1 LRYLLICFYLGYFT
15 MRLEDALPQEGS
27 KKRRRRVGRGIS
39 AGQGA
44 SCGFGM
50 RGQKSRSGRG
60 TRPGFEG
67 GQMPLYRRI
76 PKLKHFTVIN
86 PKQYTII
93 NVGAFADLDANT
105 QVNLASLMEAGIITS
120 DDGPL
125 KVLGDGDLSVS
136 LTVQAAAFTQSAK
149 SKIEAAGGSCEVVQ

>member
-1 LRYLLICFYLGYFT
+1 
-15 MRLEDALPQEGS
+15 MRLEDAKPKAGS
-27 KKRRRRVGRGIS
+27 KRRKKRKGRGIA

-50 RGQKSRSGRG
+50 RGQKSRSGSG

-76 PKLKHFTVIN
+76 PKLKHFPIVNQKDYTVIN
-86 PKQYTII
+86 
-93 NVGAFADLDANT
+93 VRGLADLAANSDVT
-105 QVNLASLMEAGIITS
+105 LTSLMEAGIITT

-125 KVLGDGDLSVS
+125 KILGDGELSTALNVK
-136 LTVQAAAFTQSAK
+136 AAAFTRSARE
-149 SKIEAAGGSCEVVQ
+149 KIEAAGGSCEIV

>member
-1 LRYLLICFYLGYFT
+1 
-15 MRLEDALPQEGS
+15 MRLGDALPKAGS
-27 KKRRRRVGRGIS
+27 QKRRRRVGRGIS

-50 RGQKSRSGRG
+50 RGQKSRSGRP

-76 PKLKHFTVIN
+76 PKLKHFTVLN
-86 PKQYTII
+86 RVQYTVI
-93 NVGAFADLDANT
+93 NVNDLAELEANT
-105 QVNLASLMEAGIITS
+105 EVNLSTLMEAGIITT

-125 KVLGDGDLSVS
+125 KVLGDGDLAVA
-136 LTVQAAAFTQSAK
+136 LRVQAAAFTESAR
-149 SKIEAAGGSCEVVQ
+149 SKIEAAGGSCEVVS

>member
-1 LRYLLICFYLGYFT
+1 MTHNPKRVL
-15 MRLEDALPQEGS
+15 

-67 GQMPLYRRI
+67 GQLPLYRRI
-76 PKLKHFTVIN
+76 PKLKHFPLVNQKI
-86 PKQYTII
+86 YTIV
-93 NVGAFADLDANT
+93 NVEDLADLAAGTEVTLD
-105 QVNLASLMEAGIITS
+105 SLLEAGILTTGKS
-120 DDGPL
+120 TAES
-125 KVLGDGDLSVS
+125 LG
-136 LTVQAAAFTQSAK
+136 
-149 SKIEAAGGSCEVVQ
+149 

>member
-1 LRYLLICFYLGYFT
+1 
-15 MRLEDALPQEGS
+15 MRIHTVAPQDGA

-67 GQMPLYRRI
+67 GQMPLYRRL

-86 PKQYTII
+86 PKHYTTI
-93 NVGAFADLDANT
+93 NVGK
-105 QVNLASLMEAGIITS
+105 LASLPANTEVTLPSLMETGIVTTN
-120 DDGPL
+120 DGPL
-125 KVLGDGDLSVS
+125 KILGDGELTVS
-136 LTVQAAAFTQSAK
+136 LTVKAAAFTTSARQ
-149 SKIEAAGGSCEVVQ
+149 KIEAAGGSCEVIEA

>member
-1 LRYLLICFYLGYFT
+1 
-15 MRLEDALPQEGS
+15 MRLEDALPKAGS
-27 KKRRRRVGRGIS
+27 QKRRRRVGRGIA

-50 RGQKSRSGRG
+50 RGQKSRSGRP

-76 PKLKHFTVIN
+76 PKLKHFTVLN
-86 PKQYTII
+86 RVQYTVI
-93 NVGAFADLDANT
+93 NVNDLAGLEANAEVT
-105 QVNLASLMEAGIITS
+105 LSDLIEAGIVTT

-125 KVLGDGDLSVS
+125 KVLGDGDLTVP
-136 LTVQAAAFTQSAK
+136 LQVQAAAFTATART
-149 SKIEAAGGSCEVVQ
+149 KIEAAGGTCQVVGQKQKWVRNRPQ